1 MSMEKNWKILVR
13 EIKTAQKL
21 IHLRRVV
28 SNSLFHFE
36 MNTYVVW
43 SPSFVKWRVDFPNF
57 LEKKGT
63 SKNIPGKRVV
73 LVREL
78 NLESRWVNFWYTFLA
93 VLPFFDRKR
102 FYQYE
107 GEWKGRSA
115 FFEWR

>member
-1 MSMEKNWKILVR
+1 
-13 EIKTAQKL
+13 
-21 IHLRRVV
+21 
-28 SNSLFHFE
+28 

-78 NLESRWVNFWYTFLA
+78 NLESRWVNF
-93 VLPFFDRKR
+93 
-102 FYQYE
+102 
-107 GEWKGRSA
+107 
-115 FFEWR
+115 